1 MVTSLA
7 FGAENPAEG
16 CRSAL
21 TVTDESTGGCA
32 RRMRK
37 RWFLPAMI
45 SSPGQSHHRARRL
58 PEVVRRRRGGACSG
72 TSLLRFRARTGAAD
86 VISAKLRHEPPA
98 GRDVMSEENET
109 PALLPD
115 EPRRGESG
123 RASGKGATPQAH
135 PTSRVRQ
142 AARVGS
148 RSGTLAQSSGL
159 SLVGIGTQHVQP
171 PDRERQ
177 HHCCKGRGIGSD
189 KVCAWIELSAGYA
202 LCGVSW
208 LGCSLASRSTHV

>member
-16 CRSAL
+16 LSLGAYRDRREHRRLRQEDAEAL
-21 TVTDESTGGCA
+21 VLAGDDLLA
-32 RRMRK
+32 R
-37 RWFLPAMI
+37 PD
-45 SSPGQSHHRARRL
+45 HHRARRL

-86 VISAKLRHEPPA
+86 VISAKSRHEPPA